1 MKLVGQIA
9 VGVFVGNLILSLLAW
24 LTFTI
29 VIDYQ
34 VRKATRQAAQD
45 SLTSEIEQQSAIRR
59 AAEAKGQAP
68 RSKAP

>member
-9 VGVFVGNLILSLLAW
+9 VGVFVGNLVLSLLAW
-24 LTFTI
+24 LTFTL

-59 AAEAKGQAP
+59 AAEAEQQPSG
-68 RSKAP
+68 RKAP

>member
-9 VGVFVGNLILSLLAW
+9 AGVFFGNLVLSLLAW
-24 LTFTI
+24 LTFTL
-29 VIDYQ
+29 VIDFQ

-59 AAEAKGQAP
+59 AAEAEQQSLG
-68 RSKAP
+68 RKAP